1 VQRSPAGGMHLRGSR
16 LELDGGLVRVVMP
29 TRFGY
34 EYFKQQARREA
45 NLIDEVRK
53 TLGAPNA
60 PVQLVYSDEARP
72 EEPPLTPPHPA
83 ERELEGEELVDELMR
98 ALNGHE
104 VDAGEE

>member
-1 VQRSPAGGMHLRGSR
+1 VQRSPVGGMHLRGSR
-16 LELDGGLVRVVMP
+16 LELDGDRVRLVMP

-34 EYFKQQARREA
+34 EYFKQQARRES
-45 NLIDEVRK
+45 NLIEEVRK

-60 PVQLVYSDEARP
+60 PVQLAYSDEARR
-72 EEPPLTPPHPA
+72 EEPLPTPQPPA

-104 VDAGEE
+104 VDVGEE

>member
-1 VQRSPAGGMHLRGSR
+1 MHLRGSR
-16 LELDGGLVRVVMP
+16 LELDGSLVRVVMP

-60 PVQLVYSDEARP
+60 PVQLVYSEGSRT
-72 EEPPLTPPHPA
+72 EEPSPTPPHPA

-104 VDAGEE
+104 VDVGEE

>member
-1 VQRSPAGGMHLRGSR
+1 MRRSPVGGMHLRGSR
-16 LELDGGLVRVVMP
+16 LELDGGLVRVVLP

-45 NLIDEVRK
+45 NLIEEVRK

-60 PVQLVYSDEARP
+60 PVQLAYSDEARR
-72 EEPPLTPPHPA
+72 EEPLPTPQPPA
-83 ERELEGEELVDELMR
+83 ERELEGEELVNELLH

-104 VDAGEE
+104 VDAEEE